1 MTVVLA
7 RFIKGEEEEKDFKLE
22 DQYIAMFKDNWTVYQ
37 LKSLGKEVA
46 KFKINNSESIPL
58 FFKFGEKLMDKAIL
72 KATLDPKFDKDSD
85 EVTDIDAGADIF
97 CFSYGPYYVNIYA
110 YEKGSRII

>member
-1 MTVVLA
+1 
-7 RFIKGEEEEKDFKLE
+7 
-22 DQYIAMFKDNWTVYQ
+22 
-37 LKSLGKEVA
+37 
-46 KFKINNSESIPL
+46 
-58 FFKFGEKLMDKAIL
+58 MDKAIL